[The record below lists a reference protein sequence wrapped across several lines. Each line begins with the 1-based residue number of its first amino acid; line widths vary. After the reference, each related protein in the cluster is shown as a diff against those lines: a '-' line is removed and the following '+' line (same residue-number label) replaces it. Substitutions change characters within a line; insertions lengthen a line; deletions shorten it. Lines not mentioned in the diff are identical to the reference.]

1 MKNFEKLVL
10 AGVVAV
16 GAAWGT
22 AHAADLAP
30 TYKMPVKAIAPVQT
44 WNGFYVGGNVG
55 YDWST
60 GSTGIS
66 VLSTDPALA
75 APLAALVAAGSFPTA
90 LSPSAKGVIGGVQA
104 GYNWQVA
111 PQWLVG
117 LEADFQGADVKGT
130 TTQALAPVGF
140 DATSTTVS
148 KGIDW
153 FGTVRGRVGVLVA
166 PQWLLYGTGGF
177 AYGRTKS
184 SFSTTDVTGGCIV
197 GATICA
203 SGASSGTSTGWTAGA
218 GTEVMFA
225 PNWSFKAEYL
235 YVDLG
240 RRTLNVASSTVP
252 AIVFTTSTPFREQ
265 IARVGVNYH
274 FSAGPVVAKY

>member
-1 MKNFEKLVL
+1 MS
-10 AGVVAV
+10 AAMSATT
-16 GAAWGT
+16 GAR
-22 AHAADLAP
+22 AP
-30 TYKMPVKAIAPVQT
+30 RVFPSCRPIRHWRPR
-44 WNGFYVGGNVG
+44 
-55 YDWST
+55 S
-60 GSTGIS
+60 
-66 VLSTDPALA
+66 
-75 APLAALVAAGSFPTA
+75 AALVAAGSFPTA

-274 FSAGPVVAKY
+274 FSAGPVVAKYWSRRPGSADPVHAWPRPIRAALIGLRV

>member
-1 MKNFEKLVL
+1 MNSIKTLGL
-10 AGVVAV
+10 AGVIAAAVAC
-16 GAAWGT
+16 GPAF
-22 AHAADLAP
+22 AADLAP
-30 TYKMPVKAIAPVQT
+30 TYKAPVKALTPVASWT
-44 WNGFYVGGNVG
+44 GFYVGGNVG
-55 YDWST
+55 YDWSS
-60 GSTGIS
+60 GSSGIS

-75 APLAALVAAGSFPTA
+75 APLAVFVAAGSLPAA
-90 LSPSAKGVIGGVQA
+90 LSPSAKGVIGGGQF
-104 GYNWQVA
+104 GYNWQVS

-117 LEADFQGADVKGT
+117 LEADFQGSDVKGS
-130 TTQALAPVGF
+130 TTQVLAPAGF
-140 DATSTTVS
+140 DVTSTTVT

-184 SFSTTDVTGGCIV
+184 SFGITDLTNGCVV

-203 SGASSGTSTGWTAGA
+203 SAASSGTSTGWSAGA

-240 RRTLNVASSTVP
+240 RRTLNVASSTIP
-252 AIVFTTSTPFREQ
+252 AIVFTTSTPFRKQ
-265 IARVGVNYH
+265 IARVGINYH